1 MVTVIHK
8 INFKEQ
14 ENMEAV
20 VGLLSAVLVAVI
32 TQIALCIRERIT
44 HKEQRADTKEDKQD
58 AIIEKIGEIKTDVES
73 LSSRVDMNEARSAR
87 SRILRFEDN
96 ILMDGKSTKSNWDSI
111 LEDIDAYESY
121 CKEHPNFRNGIAV
134 HAIAH
139 LKKTYDAC
147 LENNNFLS

>member
-1 MVTVIHK
+1 
-8 INFKEQ
+8 
-14 ENMEAV
+14 MEAV
-20 VGLLSAVLVAVI
+20 IGLLSAVLVAVI
-32 TQIALCIRERIT
+32 TQIALYIRERKS

-58 AIIEKIGEIKTDVES
+58 TIIEKIGEIKSDVES
-73 LSSRVDMNEARSAR
+73 LTDRVDMNEARSAR